1 VKGFQTFDND
11 FNLKIAAVWR
21 TAPPLIGILFQPNNK
36 MPSFKPFSSGRQAS
50 HLHTP
55 ETTPLRKRENDS
67 FASPEAP
74 LLWRHP
80 LQPATVGLDS
90 TGSYYSP
97 SMSSNFAELNFP
109 HMTRRDGGRRHGRQ
123 KHGAQFWIPWLMKGI
138 LASPLVVVLLWFVVV
153 TVRHPHE
160 STSMKSN
167 RYGASA
173 PNTRN
178 LLKSPF
184 RPFLSTQQQR
194 AHNAGTDRKVLP
206 FYVPLG
212 ASQNEEPQQDL
223 LPQQIQLQAQQQF
236 MIPQIDAPETSMK
249 ASTPMGVNGQQ
260 QQEYSQFAQAQ
271 PQIILPPSQEQGP
284 YMMVGQNMMQLTQQR
299 PGQLYHAQQPQL
311 QAQPLMLL
319 QGQMQLPQQQMQ
331 YAQLPMQMQQAQ
343 PQMQMLQVQPQVQMQ
358 EEPSVM
364 EIQQLQQ
371 ESPPIMMYPRGS
383 HGQNQR
389 PAHPSKLGNLR
400 GARTMLKANQQQQ
413 SQAKVYYYDP
423 AHAIVQGRLQAPTV
437 VYDEHGNVIEL
448 ASLVTGMTELYM
460 ESPLLANAPPFGSTR
475 SSNGTSGSNSTGP
488 LGPLLPPPPLEMKF
502 KTPESWGQSTA
513 QDQSIIVCTVAVMA
527 LLVGALSAR
536 RLRARS
542 FLSSCIENESLED
555 EAAFDSAYTING
567 GDSYN
572 TFGWKGDLEK
582 FDV

>member
-1 VKGFQTFDND
+1 
-11 FNLKIAAVWR
+11 
-21 TAPPLIGILFQPNNK
+21 
-36 MPSFKPFSSGRQAS
+36 MPSFQPFSSGRQSS

-90 TGSYYSP
+90 TGGNYSP
-97 SMSSNFAELNFP
+97 SMGASSSTFAELNFP
-109 HMTRRDGGRRHGRQ
+109 HMTRRHEGRRHERH
-123 KHGAQFWIPWLMKGI
+123 KRGAQFWVPWLMKGI

-160 STSMKSN
+160 STSVKNN
-167 RYGASA
+167 RYGTPATR
-173 PNTRN
+173 TRN
-178 LLKSPF
+178 LLKNPF
-184 RPFLSTQQQR
+184 RPFLSTQQKR
-194 AHNAGTDRKVLP
+194 AQSPGTDRKVLP
-206 FYVPLG
+206 VYVPLG

-223 LPQQIQLQAQQQF
+223 VLAQQFQLQAPQQF
-236 MIPQIDAPETSMK
+236 MIPLPLK
-249 ASTPMGVNGQQ
+249 ASQPLGFNGQQ
-260 QQEYSQFAQAQ
+260 QQEYSQFTQGQ
-271 PQIILPPSQEQGP
+271 PQIILPPLQELGK
-284 YMMVGQNMMQLTQQR
+284 YMMVGQNMMHLTQQM
-299 PGQLYHAQQPQL
+299 PVQVHQYAQQPQL
-311 QAQPLMLL
+311 QAQAQPLMLS
-319 QGQMQLPQQQMQ
+319 QGQMQLAPPQLQMQ
-331 YAQLPMQMQQAQ
+331 LAQPEIQMQQVQPQLQILQAQ
-343 PQMQMLQVQPQVQMQ
+343 PQLQMQ
-358 EEPSVM
+358 EEAPVM
-364 EIQQLQQ
+364 ELQQLQ
-371 ESPPIMMYPRGS
+371 EEAPPILMYPRGS
-383 HGQNQR
+383 QVQNQR
-389 PAHPSKLGNLR
+389 HTHPSKTGNLR
-400 GARTMLKANQQQQ
+400 GGRSILNSNQQQASL
-413 SQAKVYYYDP
+413 SQPKVYYYDP

-437 VYDEHGNVIEL
+437 VYDEHGKVVEL

-460 ESPLLANAPPFGSTR
+460 ESPLLANMPPFGSSR
-475 SSNGTSGSNSTGP
+475 SSNSTSGSNSTGP
-488 LGPLLPPPPLEMKF
+488 LGPLLPPPPLEMKI